1 MKKIQIIVLGI
12 ILLSFVTSVYFYD
25 KMPEKMASHWNAQG
39 EVDGYM
45 PKSWA
50 LFLMPLISAGL
61 FLLFVAVPKIDPMK
75 ENIKKFIKFY
85 DVFILLFIGFLFY
98 IQSLTILWGA
108 GTRFD
113 IIQALSPAFALLFYY
128 CGILTENAKQN
139 WFIGIRTPWTMSSEI
154 VWNKTHRLGGKLF
167 KISGIIAV
175 FGVLLPGYAIFFILV
190 PVILFAAYTVI
201 YSYLEYQREQK

>member
-1 MKKIQIIVLGI
+1 MRKIQIIVLGI
-12 ILLSFVTSVYFYD
+12 ILFSFVTSVYFYD

-175 FGVLLPGYAIFFILV
+175 FGVLLPDYAIFLVLV